1 MKTYLDCFPCFLSQA
16 LRAARI
22 ATDDEMKIK
31 RVLDEVGM
39 MLKDIPLE
47 STPPET
53 GRLIYRIVREITG
66 NNDPY
71 KEIKEEST
79 KVALGL
85 YPSLKAKVE
94 ESDNE
99 LLLAIKIAVAG
110 NVIDFGASWNF
121 DISEEVEKVLEK
133 DFAICDYDELE
144 RCLDDTEEVL
154 YLGDNAGE
162 CVFDR
167 VLIEKIGKKV
177 KYVVRGMPV
186 INDAT
191 SDDAIKAGIGEIADI
206 ISSGTDAP
214 GTILETCS
222 REFRDIF
229 YDSKFIIS
237 KGQGNYEALSDVDVP
252 VFFLFKAKCEVIAR
266 NVGVKKGDI
275 VLKYSVQKDDLAK
288 KQIFS

>member
-31 RVLDEVGM
+31 RVLDKVGM
-39 MLKDIPLE
+39 MLKDIPLD

-79 KVALGL
+79 KIALGL

-94 ESDNE
+94 EADND
-99 LLLAIKIAVAG
+99 LLLAIKIAITG
-110 NVIDFGASWNF
+110 NVIDFGANWNF

-133 DFAICDYDELE
+133 DFAICDYDEFE
-144 RCLDDTEEVL
+144 RCLNDTEEVL

-191 SDDAIKAGIGEIADI
+191 YEDAIKAGIGEIADI

-214 GTILETCS
+214 GTILETC
-222 REFRDIF
+222 RGEFRDLF

-252 VFFLFKAKCEVIAR
+252 IFFLFKAKCEVIAR
-266 NVGVKKGDI
+266 NIGVKKGDI
-275 VLKYSVQKDDLAK
+275 VLKYSVRKDDLAK
-288 KQIFS
+288 KRIFS

>member
-39 MLKDIPLE
+39 MLKDIPLD

-191 SDDAIKAGIGEIADI
+191 YDDAIKAGIGEIADI

>member
-39 MLKDIPLE
+39 MLKDIPLD

-191 SDDAIKAGIGEIADI
+191 YDDAIKAGIGEIADI

-266 NVGVKKGDI
+266 DVGVKKGDI
-275 VLKYSVQKDDLAK
+275 VLKYSVRKDDLAK

>member
-39 MLKDIPLE
+39 MLKDIPLD

-110 NVIDFGASWNF
+110 NVIDFGANWNF

-191 SDDAIKAGIGEIADI
+191 YDDAIKAGIGEIADI

-266 NVGVKKGDI
+266 DVGVKKGDI
-275 VLKYSVQKDDLAK
+275 VLKYSVRKDDLAK